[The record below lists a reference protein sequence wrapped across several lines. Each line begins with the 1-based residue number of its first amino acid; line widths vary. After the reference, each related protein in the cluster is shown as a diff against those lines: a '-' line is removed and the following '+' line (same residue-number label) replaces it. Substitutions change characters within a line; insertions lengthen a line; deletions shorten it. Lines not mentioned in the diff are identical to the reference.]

1 VCGTHKKKWL
11 IQGWPSPLQ
20 SISFIHS
27 ANIYWILRDKQI
39 FTGGEGQRSIRCKIV
54 KFRKGLRVQ
63 GRGGNT
69 CKIQREHQ
77 GSSDPS
83 CPGVKEGIKTA
94 EDLWTPLLLS
104 TNSPCKPLIP
114 KAVEGTV
121 QIKHSIPLISNQWEN
136 SWDISLRVRM
146 QSSGPNLFAEE
157 QGSTPTCTVEK
168 VRTILP
174 SASHPGMEL
183 RKMAERGGFKGVS
196 LLWGHRAGRT
206 CTQFVD

>member
-1 VCGTHKKKWL
+1 MRNREVPKGTSSSGTRGKYTQNTTRAPGLK
-11 IQGWPSPLQ
+11 
-20 SISFIHS
+20 
-27 ANIYWILRDKQI
+27 
-39 FTGGEGQRSIRCKIV
+39 RSILSGCRG
-54 KFRKGLRVQ
+54 RHQDSRGLV
-63 GRGGNT
+63 N
-69 CKIQREHQ
+69 
-77 GSSDPS
+77 S
-83 CPGVKEGIKTA
+83 
-94 EDLWTPLLLS
+94 TPVF

-114 KAVEGTV
+114 KAVKGTV
-121 QIKHSIPLISNQWEN
+121 QMKCSIPLISNQWEN

-183 RKMAERGGFKGVS
+183 RKMAERWGFKGVS